1 MNLSRSRY
9 HAPGTSPGA
18 LIERKDVKLPLRIL
32 LFDYDSGHFEATEQA
47 SVEQCVTGLASAAK
61 TWIHIEGSVDAATL
75 RILGEAFSLHAL
87 ALEDVLSSGHRPKVD
102 RYGEQLFAIMALP
115 YVERGR
121 IVAAQVSLF
130 LGKNYVI
137 SFQEAGGDIFEPIR
151 RRLRAE
157 GGRMRN
163 RGSDYLFY
171 ALIDVLIDHKFPL
184 IEALGDRIED
194 IERAV
199 LDKAAKSEAR
209 KIHALKRDLLTLR
222 RFVWPERE
230 VVNRLR
236 HDEDELIKPE
246 TRIFLADCYDHTV
259 QIMDLLESYR
269 DMAASLMEVYV
280 SSVSNRLND
289 VIRVLT
295 VISTVFMPLTF
306 LTGVY
311 GMNFDRGAGPFS
323 MPELGWPYAYVGLW
337 VLMLAIAGGMV
348 LWFRRRGWF

>member
-1 MNLSRSRY
+1 M
-9 HAPGTSPGA
+9 SPDRA
-18 LIERKDVKLPLRIL
+18 
-32 LFDYDSGHFEATEQA
+32 
-47 SVEQCVTGLASAAK
+47 
-61 TWIHIEGSVDAATL
+61 
-75 RILGEAFSLHAL
+75 LGE
-87 ALEDVLSSGHRPKVD
+87 
-102 RYGEQLFAIMALP
+102 
-115 YVERGR
+115 
-121 IVAAQVSLF
+121 
-130 LGKNYVI
+130 
-137 SFQEAGGDIFEPIR
+137 
-151 RRLRAE
+151 
-157 GGRMRN
+157 
-163 RGSDYLFY
+163 
-171 ALIDVLIDHKFPL
+171 
-184 IEALGDRIED
+184 RIED

-236 HDEDELIKPE
+236 HDEDELIKSE

-311 GMNFDRGAGPFS
+311 GMNFDRAAGPFS
-323 MPELGWPYAYVGLW
+323 MPEWVGP
-337 VLMLAIAGGMV
+337 MPMSGFGC
-348 LWFRRRGWF
+348 